1 MLSIIIP
8 SMNIGGLI
16 EECINAVR
24 LNTAAGDYEII
35 IIDNGSNPPIK
46 QPFCGFVDVTMI
58 RNETNLGFPAA
69 VNQGIVKSK
78 GDIVVLLNDDVICT
92 PGWADRLLRGLE
104 SFSIVGPMTN
114 YSAGMQCTTIG
125 AYGDIEELGREAEAW
140 GVEYEGAS
148 AEVNWVIGF
157 CMAFPRALFD
167 ELGPLD
173 ESMWPSSGE
182 EIDFCF
188 RARAAGHRVG
198 IVCDGYVHHIG
209 SQTFQE
215 MHNRKLLD
223 YGELCQATTAHLAEK
238 WGDDFW
244 SRQLVTVEENIAGE
258 GI

>member
-1 MLSIIIP
+1 MISIVIP
-8 SMNIGGLI
+8 VWNQHEMTAD
-16 EECINAVR
+16 CINVIR
-24 LNTAAGDYEII
+24 ENTQDFELILV
-35 IIDNGSNPPIK
+35 DNGSEPPIK
-46 QPFCGFVDVTMI
+46 APFAGFADVTLI
-58 RNETNLGFPAA
+58 RNEANLGFPAA
-69 VNQGIVKSK
+69 VNQGIRAAN
-78 GDIVVLLNDDVICT
+78 GDVIVLLNNDVVVP

-114 YSAGMQCTTIG
+114 YCAGMQCTTIG

-173 ESMWPSSGE
+173 ETMWPSSGE